1 MEPAEGHPGTM
12 LLRHLL
18 HDEVVQSSPAYEKVA
33 SVLRETLQIR
43 EGAAEE
49 IEAWLVMALRH
60 QAIRTTLTAEKR
72 ALLERSAQVGIG
84 EALDLLA
91 DELERFEKKLDAAL
105 SGDVDEAFMTL
116 GGGVTTL
123 EASIHTGVIAAT
135 MEKGGFY
142 AEALKQYRRCVN
154 LLAKA
159 FKVDLGDLTGPPVP
173 ERPLGE
179 EAKVLA
185 FRLRSEPKKE

>member
-1 MEPAEGHPGTM
+1 MEPAEGHPGTT

-18 HDEVVQSSPAYEKVA
+18 YDEVVQSSPAYEKIV

-43 EGAAEE
+43 EGSPDEVE
-49 IEAWLVMALRH
+49 LWFLMALRH
-60 QAIRTTLTAEKR
+60 QAIRSALPAEKR
-72 ALLERSAQVGIG
+72 ALLERSARAEVG

-91 DELERFEKKLDAAL
+91 DELDRFEKKLDAAL
-105 SGDVDEAFMTL
+105 AGDADEAFMTL
-116 GGGVTTL
+116 GGGVMML

-142 AEALKQYRRCVN
+142 EQALKQYRRGVGM
-154 LLAKA
+154 LAKA
-159 FKVDLGDLTGPPVP
+159 LKVDLGDLGPPEP
-173 ERPLGE
+173 ERPLGA

-185 FRLRSEPKKE
+185 FRLKGEPKKE